1 VKFSYFWT
9 RCVKLFLVC
18 KLCYAGHMH
27 GQWLWVQLYGCL
39 MRICAVLQVTVFVC
53 HCAACSYYL
62 LAARY
67 PRSKQDD
74 TWIGNVLP
82 NFRDETLWSRYV
94 VSMYWSI
101 TTLTTVGYGDL
112 HPVNRGEMI
121 YDIFYM
127 LLNLALTAYII
138 GNMTNL
144 ITRLT
149 SRTREYVSRSRIIFC
164 SGKLQAFFSD
174 SSAWCSTW

>member
-1 VKFSYFWT
+1 M
-9 RCVKLFLVC
+9 VC
-18 KLCYAGHMH
+18 CF
-27 GQWLWVQLYGCL
+27 
-39 MRICAVLQVTVFVC
+39 LQVTVFVC

-67 PRSKQDD
+67 PKSKEAN
-74 TWIGNVLP
+74 TWLGSVLP
-82 NFRDETLWSRYV
+82 NFEDESLWTRYV

-101 TTLTTVGYGDL
+101 VTLTTVGYGDI

-149 SRTREYVSRSRIIFC
+149 ARTRQYVSLLHNWLAHSRC
-164 SGKLQAFFSD
+164 SNSLRAGH
-174 SSAWCSTW
+174 SSFPGTFYFDPDCGI

>member
-1 VKFSYFWT
+1 MFQAIGSRINDIFRSHDIYRMVGVAPCGISFWI
-9 RCVKLFLVC
+9 
-18 KLCYAGHMH
+18 
-27 GQWLWVQLYGCL
+27 L
-39 MRICAVLQVTVFVC
+39 MRICALLQVTVFVC

-62 LAARY
+62 LAERH
-67 PRSKQDD
+67 PRTKQDD
-74 TWIGNVLP
+74 TWIGSVLP
-82 NFRDETLWSRYV
+82 DFREETLWTRYV

-149 SRTREYVSRSRIIFC
+149 ARTREYVSLSFIVFGLESFIQFV
-164 SGKLQAFFSD
+164 AF
-174 SSAWCSTW
+174 